1 MRGLAALPALLAVT
15 PRLRVVEGAGR
26 GARSD
31 DDEALVAR
39 IRSGDPGAEEVLYR
53 KYAGRVLALTTR
65 LLGVRADAED
75 ATQDAFVLALENID
89 RLRDPAA
96 MQPWLMQIAVSQ
108 VRRRFRRRRLLGA
121 LGLYGSADDA
131 TLESLASPAASPEVR
146 ADLASLDRV
155 LAALPSEQR
164 LAWMLRYVEG
174 EELEAVARLSGCSLA
189 TVKRRIAAA
198 DAQVRAEVQ
207 FVEVPT

>member
-1 MRGLAALPALLAVT
+1 MRGLAALPALFAVT
-15 PRLRVVEGAGR
+15 PRLRVVTGAGR
-26 GARSD
+26 GTRPE
-31 DDEALVAR
+31 DDESIVAR
-39 IRSGDPGAEEVLYR
+39 IRSGDPVAEEAFYR
-53 KYAGRVLALTTR
+53 KYSGRVLALTTR
-65 LLGVRADAED
+65 LLGARSDAED
-75 ATQDAFVLALENID
+75 ATQDAFVLALENIE

-96 MQPWLMQIAVSQ
+96 LLPWLMQIAVSQ

-131 TLESLASPAASPEVR
+131 TLESLVSPAASPEVR

-155 LAALPSEQR
+155 LASLPSEHR

-174 EELEAVARLSGCSLA
+174 EELETVARMTGCSLA

-207 FVEVPT
+207 LGEVPT